1 MIRRFIGAV
10 DCSNRSISVVA
21 ELGFPKS
28 HDKAMAQMSFVSQ
41 LTLAIGS
48 GMIADLA
55 RWSQKRHPEVAS
67 PLGTHC

>member
-1 MIRRFIGAV
+1 MIRSFIGGV

-28 HDKAMAQMSFVSQ
+28 HDKAVAQMSFVSQ
-41 LTLAIGS
+41 FTLAIGS
-48 GMIADLA
+48 GMITGLP
-55 RWSQKRHPEVAS
+55 RLTQKRHRAVAS